1 MPLLSIRCNDR
12 LKKACAIS
20 HDNKYYIFFLIMECL
35 SYPDR
40 EKRVFLNKVSIIS
53 EKKNIIYL
61 RLLLLLLNANKIV
74 YGYLHRQIQ
83 KLLHN

>member
-1 MPLLSIRCNDR
+1 
-12 LKKACAIS
+12 
-20 HDNKYYIFFLIMECL
+20 MECL

-74 YGYLHRQIQ
+74 YMVTFIVKFKNCYITD
-83 KLLHN
+83 N

>member
-1 MPLLSIRCNDR
+1 
-12 LKKACAIS
+12 
-20 HDNKYYIFFLIMECL
+20 MERL

-74 YGYLHRQIQ
+74 YGYLHCQIQ